1 MKIAEQTELDPNQ
14 EAIDTNVE
22 LLPEADT
29 ENLSAIK
36 LEQIISRLE
45 NHRFGLLT
53 RETTKTKYQEAIAT
67 LRTAT
72 WIDQTTN
79 REKVDIRPLEEA
91 ISALQQ
97 LNLGK
102 ADVIRD
108 SLSQL
113 TEIVE
118 SSPYK
123 MILNHMSGQ

>member
-1 MKIAEQTELDPNQ
+1 MKIAEQTRLDPNQ
-14 EAIDTNVE
+14 EAVPTNVE
-22 LLPEADT
+22 VLPEADT
-29 ENLSAIK
+29 ENLSAKK
-36 LEQIISRLE
+36 LEQIILQLE
-45 NHRFGLLT
+45 GYRFGLLT
-53 RETTKTKYQEAIAT
+53 RETTKIKYQEAIAT

-72 WIDQTTN
+72 SIDVKTN
-79 REKVDIRPLEEA
+79 REKVDVRTLEKA
-91 ISALQQ
+91 ISALKE

-123 MILNHMSGQ
+123 MILNYMSGQ